1 MGIDHITDFQHGID
15 KIALNKSVFHLGRRS
30 SFASV
35 RQDSLAKINRATIV
49 YSRSSGSLYYNANG
63 ALPGLGN
70 GGKFA
75 IVSSDVL
82 LTRSDITVT
91 SL

>member
-1 MGIDHITDFQHGID
+1 
-15 KIALNKSVFHLGRRS
+15 
-30 SFASV
+30 
-35 RQDSLAKINRATIV
+35 
-49 YSRSSGSLYYNANG
+49 
-63 ALPGLGN
+63 LPGLGN

-91 SL
+91 SLW